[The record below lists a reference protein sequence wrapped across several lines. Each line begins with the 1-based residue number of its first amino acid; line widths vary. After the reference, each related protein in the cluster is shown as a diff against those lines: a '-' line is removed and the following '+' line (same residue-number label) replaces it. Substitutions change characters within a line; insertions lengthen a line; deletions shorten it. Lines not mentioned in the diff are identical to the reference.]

1 MSARIAY
8 VHGFN
13 SSPASAKARVLRERL
28 ESLGR
33 GNEFLC
39 PALPH
44 LPSQAARVLEVAVA
58 GVAPGDLTLLGS
70 SLGGF
75 YATWLAERTG
85 CRAVL
90 LNPAVRPWEL
100 FQSALGPQKNLYT
113 GEEYLLTPRH
123 IEELRALEAEP
134 ITRPERYLLLAASGD
149 EVLDYRRAVEKYRGV
164 VQVVVQD
171 GDHGFS
177 AFADYLDLIL
187 DFAATPGKGKPA

>member
-1 MSARIAY
+1 LSARIVY

-28 ESLGR
+28 ERLGR
-33 GNEFLC
+33 GGEFLC

-44 LPSQAARVLEVAVA
+44 LPSETARVLETAVA
-58 GVAPGDLTLLGS
+58 GVAPEDLTLLGS

-90 LNPAVRPWEL
+90 VNPAVRPHEL
-100 FQSALGPQKNLYT
+100 FSDLLGLQKNLYT
-113 GEEYLLTPRH
+113 GEEYVLTPRH
-123 IEELRALEAEP
+123 IEELRGLEVEP
-134 ITRPERYLLLAASGD
+134 ITRPERYLLLAATGD
-149 EVLDYRRAVEKYRGV
+149 EVLDYRRAAEKYRGA
-164 VQVVVQD
+164 VQVLVQG

-177 AFADYLDLIL
+177 GFADYLDLIL
-187 DFAATPGKGKPA
+187 DFAGTRNP

>member
-1 MSARIAY
+1 MSGRFVY

-28 ESLGR
+28 QALGR
-33 GNEFLC
+33 GGEFLC

-44 LPSQAARVLEVAVA
+44 LPSEAARALEHAVA
-58 GVAPGDLTLLGS
+58 GVPPEALTLLGS

-90 LNPAVRPWEL
+90 VNPAVRPWEL
-100 FQSALGPQKNLYT
+100 FQSALGPQKNHYT

-123 IEELRALEAEP
+123 LEELQALEVEP
-134 ITRPERYLLLAASGD
+134 ITRPERYLLLAATAD
-149 EVLDYRRAVEKYRGV
+149 EVLDYRRAVEKYRGAA
-164 VQVVVQD
+164 QVVVQG
-171 GDHGFS
+171 GDHGFG

-187 DFAATPGKGKPA
+187 DFSAMP